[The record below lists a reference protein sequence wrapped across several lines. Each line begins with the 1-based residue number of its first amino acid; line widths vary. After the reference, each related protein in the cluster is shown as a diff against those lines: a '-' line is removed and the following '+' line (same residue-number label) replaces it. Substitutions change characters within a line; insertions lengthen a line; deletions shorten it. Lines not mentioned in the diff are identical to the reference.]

1 MSWDLR
7 VQGLGTCSPNLSL
20 NSFTDE
26 ETAGRERE
34 DLTTVIDP
42 VSRWGSGHGLAS
54 SRAQASHWLGVM
66 VQSEGRLLMSWQV
79 YKYLHAPQSHWR
91 VDSSLSFQQV
101 ATPRVYLKAFFFSS
115 KNTWIDPVIGVLN
128 VRQSKAPW
136 CSAVIN
142 KLCETFIYPYLR
154 VRMKSTAWPCHV
166 ANVSNQCPS
175 CRKRDSHSYPM
186 SLPWVLT
193 KTILTEHWIQGLA
206 HIVSAR

>member
-1 MSWDLR
+1 MSWDLQ
-7 VQGLGTCSPNLSL
+7 VQELGTRGPNLSL

-26 ETAGRERE
+26 ETAARERE

-42 VSRWGSGHGLAS
+42 VSRRGSWHGLAS

-79 YKYLHAPQSHWR
+79 WNTYMRHRAIGGWT
-91 VDSSLSFQQV
+91 QV
-101 ATPRVYLKAFFFSS
+101 SVFSKWPPPESISKPFFFSS
-115 KNTWIDPVIGVLN
+115 KNTWIDPVIGVLS

-136 CSAVIN
+136 CSSVIN
-142 KLCETFIYPYLR
+142 KLCETSIYPNLR

-166 ANVSNQCPS
+166 ANVSNQCS
-175 CRKRDSHSYPM
+175 SYRKTDSHSYPM

-193 KTILTEHWIQGLA
+193 KIILTEHWIQGLA